1 MDSLELAEILPKGF
15 PMLRGDRLPCGHV
28 TQIPKL
34 AFFVAYLLALGFA
47 LILGELLTVSRGGP
61 FPTAHG
67 SSVEVVP
74 TNSTAR
80 RNP

>member
-1 MDSLELAEILPKGF
+1 
-15 PMLRGDRLPCGHV
+15 MLRGDRLTCGHV
-28 TQIPKL
+28 AKVSQL
-34 AFFVAYLLALGFA
+34 ALFVAYLLALGFA
-47 LILGELLTVSRGGP
+47 LILSKLFPLALGRPFSVSQS
-61 FPTAHG
+61 